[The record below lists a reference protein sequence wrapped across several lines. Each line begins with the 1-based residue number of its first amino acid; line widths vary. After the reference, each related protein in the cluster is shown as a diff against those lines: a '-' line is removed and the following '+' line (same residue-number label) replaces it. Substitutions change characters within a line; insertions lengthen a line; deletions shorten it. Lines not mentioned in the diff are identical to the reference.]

1 MTDIP
6 EDEILLARM
15 HAAYQQSFVGQM
27 PTEEMKAELRA
38 EGKLYGRLL
47 CYLADRAAQAERM
60 ARLEEA
66 LRDIRDG
73 RGKCKT
79 CGTPA
84 TGGGAGFTDCDCVR
98 PSWTPQDPA
107 DIAAR
112 ALSQEGSD
120 A

>member
-6 EDEILLARM
+6 VDVLEAAAKVVNDAEAECRKERYLFGFPTVHGKETLDKHIAR
-15 HAAYQQSFVGQM
+15 AI
-27 PTEEMKAELRA
+27 
-38 EGKLYGRLL
+38 
-47 CYLADRAAQAERM
+47 LADRAAQAERLV
-60 ARLEEA
+60 RLEEA

-112 ALSQEGSD
+112 ALSQEGS
-120 A
+120 

>member
-6 EDEILLARM
+6 EDVMKLAQECIPAKMLWFR
-15 HAAYQQSFVGQM
+15 
-27 PTEEMKAELRA
+27 TETEANIARA
-38 EGKLYGRLL
+38 I
-47 CYLADRAAQAERM
+47 LADRAAQAERM

-112 ALSQEGSD
+112 ALSQEGS
-120 A
+120 